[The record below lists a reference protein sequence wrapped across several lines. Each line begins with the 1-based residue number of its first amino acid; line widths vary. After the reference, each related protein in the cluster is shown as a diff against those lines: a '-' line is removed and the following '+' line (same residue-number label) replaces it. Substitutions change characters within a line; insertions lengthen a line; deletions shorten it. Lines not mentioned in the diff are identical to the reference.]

1 MPLFSGPSLFKNR
14 LSADRPWRHFWNQ
27 VDQPAPM
34 ERIGKMD
41 ADWVPFSRFI
51 YVRAVRMGEIL
62 DAPVS
67 FGHSFCRQA
76 GSAEPPGILRSPCD
90 LR

>member
-1 MPLFSGPSLFKNR
+1 
-14 LSADRPWRHFWNQ
+14 
-27 VDQPAPM
+27 
-34 ERIGKMD
+34 
-41 ADWVPFSRFI
+41 VPFSRFI
-51 YVRAVRMGEIL
+51 YVRAVRISEIL

-76 GSAEPPGILRSPCD
+76 GSAEPPSILRSHCD